1 MGQLL
6 MDLFHREG
14 SGRFYSQGSS
24 DRKRTNK
31 RERWR
36 GIFFFFFKKVT
47 HLVMEADKSE
57 ICRAGR
63 LEISGSMNLTLM
75 RQSISVFSVK
85 AIN

>member
-1 MGQLL
+1 M
-6 MDLFHREG
+6 EG
-14 SGRFYSQGSS
+14 
-24 DRKRTNK
+24 D
-31 RERWR
+31 
-36 GIFFFFFKKVT
+36 FFFFFKKVT